1 MTTSSGIDVRLV
13 YEQGVL
19 EELQSF
25 PPGPRAALREAL
37 NLLRKH
43 DGDRPPGLDVKRLQG
58 ATPHF
63 RVKVGAYRIVYARHQ
78 KAHRVL
84 KVFHRS
90 EGYGWLER
98 LG

>member
-1 MTTSSGIDVRLV
+1 MRLLF
-13 YEQGVL
+13 EDGVL
-19 EELQSF
+19 SQVQDL
-25 PPGPRAALREAL
+25 PPGPRSVVRAALAALRD
-37 NLLRKH
+37 H

-58 ATPHF
+58 ATPIF
-63 RVKVGAYRIVYARHQ
+63 RIKLGNYRIVYARHQ
-78 KAHRVL
+78 QAHRVL